1 MNIKNIFSKIKN
13 QEDEFDADLEDHPIG
28 NQNIYRLHYYESHK
42 RGPEGKYGVVDMY
55 YKPFMFPSGM
65 SREDGFKVL
74 SYLTNYIEDKGNL
87 KECSLKSVKTLNEV
101 LDLERLGFTRVEDYQ
116 EDDVI
121 DLFTVSGRIK
131 RFIKTKYYPKYFEW
145 YTPLVSKEEI
155 VNIYNKLNMTF
166 TDLVLVDENKTRKLS
181 K

>member
-1 MNIKNIFSKIKN
+1 MNIKNIFSKIYR
-13 QEDEFDADLEDHPIG
+13 EDEFDADFVNHPIG
-28 NQNIYRLHYYESHK
+28 NQNIYRLHYYASYNKGEK
-42 RGPEGKYGVVDMY
+42 NRYGVVDMY

-87 KECSLKSVKTLNEV
+87 KECSLKSVQTLNEV
-101 LDLERLGFTRVEDYQ
+101 LDLERLGFTRVEDA
-116 EDDVI
+116 EDEDVI

-131 RFIKTKYYPKYFEW
+131 RFIKTKYYQKYFEW
-145 YTPLVSKEEI
+145 YIPGVKKEE
-155 VNIYNKLNMTF
+155 VVDIYNKLNMEF
-166 TDLVLVDENKTRKLS
+166 TDLVPVNEGKKRNLS